1 MISGCEGMS
10 LRIPNDLNFA
20 AGGPVASRAKK
31 IQESVSMKTI
41 CYRFLASM
49 LIGSV
54 SCIAFADDWSARD
67 AAAGAQIRAAIAL
80 QQAKENPRVLASS
93 AKRGSVRDYVEDS
106 AVMHLGQV
114 SVFQVGVVDR
124 VAIGNGK
131 VASATVLDKN
141 RLLVIAQD
149 VGETNILLWDKTR
162 PVGNLK
168 LRVTAVDLE
177 RQKKEIAAM
186 LSDVPNLTVGNA
198 GDRIFVDGVDLS
210 PEQQARVKSVKD
222 QFPTLMDR
230 TRGILQP
237 EKPAS
242 PSTMVMFDLY
252 FLEFKKN
259 HLQDLGVSWTKSFNG
274 INFGAFGETT
284 RGPLNLRPGIGG
296 TGGVTYDP
304 KLPNTK
310 INGLSTAFNVS
321 MSVPGIINLA
331 VNTGQATLL
340 AAPKLAVRS
349 GGVAK
354 FLAGGEFPIAIAG
367 ITGNTVVY
375 KQYGII
381 LEVEPKVNSDKT
393 VSGVIR
399 AEVSALDPTV
409 TVNNYPGMTKRR
421 TETDFHSPMG
431 EAIVLSGLYSQE
443 LSQATDKVPLLG
455 DIPVLNAFFSSK
467 SDTRKNSEL
476 VVFIVPN
483 AHSSEEAMNQEVISR
498 AAEMNTGYTAEV
510 VEGDVIPKLTI
521 ESKLWHGMDQRL
533 SRVPQPEAG
542 AAETN
547 GGER

>member
-1 MISGCEGMS
+1 MNREIFAMS
-10 LRIPNDLNFA
+10 RRIANDLQLAVSSSAFC
-20 AGGPVASRAKK
+20 ASK
-31 IQESVSMKTI
+31 IQESVPMKTI
-41 CYRFLASM
+41 CYRALAWM
-49 LIGSV
+49 LALSCTGS
-54 SCIAFADDWSARD
+54 AFADNWTVRD
-67 AAAGAQIRAAIAL
+67 TSLDTQVKAAIAL
-80 QQAKENPRVLASS
+80 QQAKDNPRALS
-93 AKRGSVRDYVEDS
+93 AQGKRTAGREFFEDA
-106 AVMHLGQV
+106 AVMHIGQV
-114 SVFQVGVVDR
+114 SVFQVGLVDR

-141 RLLVIAQD
+141 RLLIIAQD

-162 PVGNLK
+162 PIGNLK

-177 RQKKEIAAM
+177 RQKQEIAAM
-186 LSDVPNLTVGNA
+186 LSDVPNLSIGNA
-198 GDRIFVDGVDLS
+198 GDRIFVDGTDLS
-210 PEQQARVKSVKD
+210 PEQQERVKAVKE

-230 TRGILQP
+230 TKGVLQA

-259 HLQDLGVSWTKSFNG
+259 HLQNLGVSWTKSFNG

-296 TGGVTYDP
+296 DSGGVKYDP
-304 KLPNTK
+304 PLPNYK

-321 MSVPGIINLA
+321 MSVPGMINLA
-331 VNTGQATLL
+331 VNSGQATLL

-354 FLAGGEFPIAIAG
+354 FLAGGEFPIAISG
-367 ITGNTVVY
+367 ITGNTVQY

-409 TVNNYPGMTKRR
+409 QVNGYPGMTKRR

-455 DIPVLNAFFSSK
+455 DVPVINSLFSSK
-467 SDTRKNSEL
+467 SDSRKNSEL

-483 AHSSEEAMNQEVISR
+483 AHSSEEALNQELISR
-498 AAEMNTGYTAEV
+498 AVDMNTGYSAEV
-510 VEGDVIPKLTI
+510 VSGDVIPKLKI
-521 ESKLWHGMDQRL
+521 ESQLWRGMDERL
-533 SRVPQPEAG
+533 SRIPQPATPAG
-542 AAETN
+542 EGN
-547 GGER
+547 GSEH